1 MEYIAFV
8 FSIFGLLA
16 YTEISSLK
24 SRITQLERSLTKM
37 EGTTQHI
44 DRKALVKAASEYI
57 GSDVVLDLKEDYQ
70 DADIMLYGNTKNG
83 SNIILDADEDWILVE
98 TRSKKGTETKLIRT
112 EGLESIAKKNA

>member
-1 MEYIAFV
+1 MEYVALV
-8 FSIFGLLA
+8 FSVFGLLA

-37 EGTTQHI
+37 EGTSQHI

-57 GSDVVLDLKEDYQ
+57 GSDVVLDLEDYQ

-112 EGLESIAKKNA
+112 EGLESIAKKSA

>member
-1 MEYIAFV
+1 MEYVALV
-8 FSIFGLLA
+8 FSVFGLLA

-37 EGTTQHI
+37 EGTAQHI

-112 EGLESIAKKNA
+112 EGLESIAKKSA

>member
-1 MEYIAFV
+1 MEYVAFV

-37 EGTTQHI
+37 EGTSQHI
-44 DRKALVKAASEYI
+44 DRKALIKAASEYI

-112 EGLESIAKKNA
+112 EGLESIAKKSA